1 MCCGSCEVARGIT
14 STDFSLSPVA
24 AALGERR
31 GKRKREARTDPPF
44 RFPLHYFFTCSFK
57 NCLTTMSS
65 TSLAPPTFDLPSD
78 NSDYEVWCLRAPAH
92 LDVSE
97 VLNGVTL
104 NVNTKLLKDTS
115 PSSTTAADT
124 STNNSTLTKFKSK
137 QDDQE
142 YELSIADSSEINHL
156 RLLLPHQDDDDDSS
170 STQKLKAHSTPFQR
184 YIHLTSVTTSS
195 QEELVLA
202 PARENAPRPAFGEMM
217 GVNGSV
223 PAMRLAYVPVP
234 QKEGLKRRWA
244 MPGSSGGMST
254 VKPVKRV
261 KVADEQEQEQQ
272 QPATPSKSAKKKK
285 KEKKE
290 KKSKKSPKK

>member
-1 MCCGSCEVARGIT
+1 MTA
-14 STDFSLSPVA
+14 
-24 AALGERR
+24 
-31 GKRKREARTDPPF
+31 
-44 RFPLHYFFTCSFK
+44 
-57 NCLTTMSS
+57 

-78 NSDYEVWCLRAPAH
+78 NSNYEVWCLRAPAH
-92 LDVSE
+92 LDISE

-104 NVNTKLLKDTS
+104 NVNAKLLKDTS
-115 PSSTTAADT
+115 SSTTAADT
-124 STNNSTLTKFKSK
+124 STNNSLTKFKSK

-142 YELSIADSSEINHL
+142 YELTLADSSEINHL
-156 RLLLPHQDDDDDSS
+156 RLLLPHQDDDNDSS
-170 STQKLKAHSTPFQR
+170 STQKLKAHNTPFQR

-244 MPGSSGGMST
+244 MPGSSGGMAT
-254 VKPVKRV
+254 MKPVKRV
-261 KVADEQEQEQQ
+261 KVDDEQEQQQ
-272 QPATPSKSAKKKK
+272 QPATPTSKSAKKKK